1 MGQTADVELGIIS
14 HVSFGVTA
22 ANEQADREFF
32 LGLSGRHHENL
43 LDSGQTIQCH
53 RPQTAVIDRHF
64 TPAHNLKA
72 LLCETL
78 FKRCTTGSSL
88 VFIRVQEHLPYRKQ
102 VPWLLAEGSLGGFLQ
117 KCIRALDQEATT
129 IAGLS
134 VCSDTTSVGH
144 AGQRLDGSL
153 QQLVAGL
160 ALHVG
165 NQTESTVVPE
175 FIGMIQ
181 TCHHKRSL
189 A

>member
-1 MGQTADVELGIIS
+1 MATAHEQT
-14 HVSFGVTA
+14 
-22 ANEQADREFF
+22 DRKIT
-32 LGLSGRHHENL
+32 LRLATRHHEDL
-43 LDSGQTIQCH
+43 LDTGQAIKRH
-53 RPQTAVIDRHF
+53 RTETAVIDRHF
-64 TPAHNLKA
+64 APAENLQA
-72 LLCETL
+72 LLGQPFLDGRTTSRSLGFVGVQEDLADSKKITRL
-78 FKRCTTGSSL
+78 LTKRC
-88 VFIRVQEHLPYRKQ
+88 
-102 VPWLLAEGSLGGFLQ
+102 LGGFFQ
-117 KCIRALDQEATT
+117 KAIRALDQKATT

-165 NQTESTVVPE
+165 NQTESAVVPE